1 MLFVSISGYMFREFV
16 TFWFNEKP
24 KDIMEFG
31 RLRDKFKKKI
41 KNRLKEDFT
50 TILKFEAEDST
61 V

>member
-1 MLFVSISGYMFREFV
+1 MFREFV

-50 TILKFEAEDST
+50 TILKFEAEDLT